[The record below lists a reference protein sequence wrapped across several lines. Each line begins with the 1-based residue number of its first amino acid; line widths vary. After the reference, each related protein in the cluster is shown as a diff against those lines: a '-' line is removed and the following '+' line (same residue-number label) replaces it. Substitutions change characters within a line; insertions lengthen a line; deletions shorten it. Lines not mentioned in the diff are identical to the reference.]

1 MLTHARL
8 RLCAES
14 SSHSA
19 ATSPASPA
27 SPGRGTTGTPTTPMD
42 EATRRAPRL
51 GWLLIRAEVA
61 LDRWEAACDRA
72 AELLSDRSEV
82 C

>member
-1 MLTHARL
+1 
-8 RLCAES
+8 
-14 SSHSA
+14 
-19 ATSPASPA
+19 
-27 SPGRGTTGTPTTPMD
+27 MD